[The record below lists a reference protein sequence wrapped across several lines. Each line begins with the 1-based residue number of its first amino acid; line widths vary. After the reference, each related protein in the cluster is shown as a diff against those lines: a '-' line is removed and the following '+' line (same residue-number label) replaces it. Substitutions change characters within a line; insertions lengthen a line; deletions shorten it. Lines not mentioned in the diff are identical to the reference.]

1 MKYRYL
7 LLSGVICF
15 IIVIVSLW
23 IHLGKTRMEQDRT
36 TFSERICGNLVQAS
50 YLRENECAIST
61 SIPFV
66 FENTFPQGTPINYV
80 LAGMEGFKKTTD
92 VTSSINTCS
101 NLREIRYEII
111 PGFLLSWD
119 ENIVFSFCE
128 NALFNIS
135 WEN

>member
-1 MKYRYL
+1 MRNKPLRL
-7 LLSGVICF
+7 LVVICF
-15 IIVIVSLW
+15 CFITIFLCNHFAETIVE
-23 IHLGKTRMEQDRT
+23 RNRT
-36 TFSERICGNLVQAS
+36 TFSERICTNLVKAS
-50 YLRENECAIST
+50 YIRENECYISN

-66 FENTFPQGTPINYV
+66 IENTFPQGTPINYV